1 MSDVKD
7 HITKAVGAHGL
18 WKARL
23 REAIGKGTF
32 DTKPEIVERCDAC
45 EFGKWLE
52 GLAGDAASKNE
63 HYAKVHALHADFHKS
78 AAAVVRLVL
87 RGDKAG
93 AVTSLD
99 GAYADISGALTGA
112 MMRWRAAV

>member
-63 HYAKVHALHADFHKS
+63 HYPKVHALHADFHKS